1 VLSLSMVDRFG
12 RHLNICEKLPQFC
25 YMCGRIIHTQNN
37 CIGRVGGRMNE
48 DSPAKQWGVWLR
60 ADDLKFHKS
69 RPVLSTPGHSA
80 SPVEEPRRRVLR
92 PETSKST
99 SMETLIWIYQ
109 SRNFPEI
116 TVIQN
121 RKILKMDRSY
131 HVILEP

>member
-1 VLSLSMVDRFG
+1 
-12 RHLNICEKLPQFC
+12 
-25 YMCGRIIHTQNN
+25 
-37 CIGRVGGRMNE
+37 MNE